1 MFYDVD
7 KKELSMALIGFSV
20 IGFMIYGNYF
30 LAKDF
35 CELVQIPFD
44 LALAIT
50 SPGFGIDVVIV
61 LTIIEC
67 AIIYMLFSQIKK
79 IYLKKYQI

>member
-7 KKELSMALIGFSV
+7 KKELSMILIWFSV

-50 SPGFGIDVVIV
+50 SPGFGIDFVVV

-67 AIIYMLFSQIKK
+67 AIIYMLFCQITK

>member
-7 KKELSMALIGFSV
+7 KKELSMILIGFSV

-50 SPGFGIDVVIV
+50 SPGFGIDVVVV

>member
-7 KKELSMALIGFSV
+7 KKELLMILIGFNV

-50 SPGFGIDVVIV
+50 SPGFVIDVVVV

-67 AIIYMLFSQIKK
+67 SIIYMLFSQIKK
-79 IYLKKYQI
+79 YI

>member
-7 KKELSMALIGFSV
+7 KKELSMILIGFNV

-35 CELVQIPFD
+35 C
-44 LALAIT
+44 
-50 SPGFGIDVVIV
+50 
-61 LTIIEC
+61 
-67 AIIYMLFSQIKK
+67 
-79 IYLKKYQI
+79 